1 MTDRLPL
8 LVPTTGWLAGLA
20 VARVESVSLEFTA
33 AFTLFAF
40 LSLFLIK
47 SGRMFIFSL
56 LAGLVW
62 GLSMLLWDAHT
73 VSVDESWL
81 SGSQQVSATV
91 EKLER
96 LPSFIRLRIT
106 DVQRVD
112 GVSLAGRVD
121 AYLYG
126 RERESVIRVGDRV
139 RLSLKLHLPRN
150 MLNPGAFDYRT
161 YCFDRHI
168 SLIGSAKGLKVLW
181 HGGSLLERGRERIT
195 ETISVVESHASGVLR
210 ALLLADRTGVTIEQ
224 HESFAASGASHLL
237 AISGLHVGMVAG
249 WGFILFWWVLTRRE
263 AWIVAWPVRKLA
275 LTAGVLMAVGY
286 ATLAGWPL
294 TAQRA
299 LLMLGA
305 ALLAWWLRD
314 RSEPLNTM
322 FAALLLILFIDPAA
336 IVSISLWLSFTAVTA
351 LLIWSSRLANEPD
364 LSLWQ
369 KAWKWIAGLFW
380 VSVVAALVTL
390 PIIADLFGRIPTY
403 TLLANML
410 LVPLY
415 TLYVLPL
422 SIVGELLALTG
433 AVDVAA
439 EVFAWAAEGVAEG
452 DILLMLLKT
461 WPAGNLWVPG
471 ISIYATLFYAGG
483 IIGSV
488 FLLFRQYRVRA
499 LLSTVLTLS
508 LYLLMVVPERSP
520 DVPVLMVWDVGQGA
534 ASTLAMPD
542 GRVMVIDSPG
552 RYGSRFNGGTIVAD
566 GLRSQGLVHADVVLI
581 SHAQS
586 DHAGGVGRLL
596 DHLRGIGELWI
607 ADIPENRSYKPM
619 ESAIRHVEARGGMVR
634 WLKRGDRP
642 RFGDAGV
649 EVLWPPKGYISY
661 KRNNASLVLSV
672 KLPTGARL
680 LFPADIEREGEFRMV
695 RNGLDHHDVML
706 VPHHGSRTSS
716 HPAWV
721 QNVRPDIAIV
731 QSGWKNRY
739 RFPRPEVVDRYE
751 KAGAKVM
758 DTKQGA
764 VSVRFGE
771 TLKVEQYRPELAGKR
786 DTALQWWRSAL

>member
-1 MTDRLPL
+1 M
-8 LVPTTGWLAGLA
+8 AI
-20 VARVESVSLEFTA
+20 ARIESVSLEFTM
-33 AFTLFAF
+33 TLTLLAC

-47 SGRMFIFSL
+47 SGRTAVFSL

-62 GLSMLLWDAHT
+62 GLFILFWDAQT

-81 SGSQQVSATV
+81 NGSQQASATV

-96 LPSFIRLRIT
+96 SSSFIRLRIT
-106 DVQRVD
+106 DVQRMD
-112 GVSLAGRVD
+112 GALLAGKVD

-126 RERESVIRVGDRV
+126 REREPAIRVGDRV

-150 MLNPGAFDYRT
+150 KLNPGSFDYRT

-168 SLIGSAKGLKVLW
+168 ALIGSAKGIEILEQ
-181 HGGSLLERGRERIT
+181 GGSLLEKGRERIN
-195 ETISVVESHASGVLR
+195 EAISAVDSHASGVIK
-210 ALLLADRTGVTIEQ
+210 ALLLADRTGVTIKQ
-224 HESFAASGASHLL
+224 HESFAAAGASHLL

-249 WGFILFWWVLTRRE
+249 WGFIIFWWILTRRE

-299 LLMLGA
+299 LLMMGA

-336 IVSISLWLSFTAVTA
+336 IGSISLWLSFTAVTA
-351 LLIWSSRLANEPD
+351 LLIWSSRLVSEPD
-364 LSLWQ
+364 LSVWQ
-369 KAWKWIAGLFW
+369 KARKWIAGLFW
-380 VSVVAALVTL
+380 VSVVAALATL
-390 PIIADLFGRIPTY
+390 PIIADLFGRVPTY

-415 TLYVLPL
+415 SLYVLPL
-422 SIVGELLALTG
+422 SIVGELLALMG
-433 AVDVAA
+433 AVGIAA
-439 EVFAWAAEGVAEG
+439 EVFIWAAEGVAEG
-452 DILLMLLKT
+452 DQLLMLLKT

-483 IIGSV
+483 MIGSI
-488 FLLFRQYRVRA
+488 FLLFRQHHAKA
-499 LLSTVLTLS
+499 LLSTVVTLS
-508 LYLLMVVPERSP
+508 LYLLMVIPERSP

-566 GLRSQGLVHADVVLI
+566 GLRHQGMVHADVVLI

-596 DHLRGIGELWI
+596 DHLRGVGELWI

-619 ESAIRHVEARGGMVR
+619 QRAIRHIELRGGMVR
-634 WLKRGDRP
+634 WLKRGDRL
-642 RFGDAGV
+642 RFGDADL
-649 EVLWPPKGYISY
+649 EVLWPPKGYAPY
-661 KRNNASLVLSV
+661 KRNNASLVLSME
-672 KLPTGARL
+672 LPTGERL
-680 LFPADIEREGEFRMV
+680 LFPADIEREGESRMV

-721 QNVRPDIAIV
+721 QSVRPDIAIV

-739 RFPRPEVVDRYE
+739 RFPRPEIVDRYE
-751 KAGAKVM
+751 KAGAKVL
-758 DTKQGA
+758 DTKYGA

-771 TLKVEQYRPELAGKR
+771 TVKVEQYRSKLAGKR

>member
-1 MTDRLPL
+1 
-8 LVPTTGWLAGLA
+8 LAI
-20 VARVESVSLEFTA
+20 ARIESVSLEFTI
-33 AFTLFAF
+33 TLTLLAC
-40 LSLFLIK
+40 LTLFLIK
-47 SGRMFIFSL
+47 SGRMLVFSL

-62 GLSMLLWDAHT
+62 GLFMLFWDART

-81 SGSQQVSATV
+81 NGSQQASATV
-91 EKLER
+91 EKLEQS
-96 LPSFIRLRIT
+96 PSFTRLRIT
-106 DVQRVD
+106 DVQRMD
-112 GVSLAGRVD
+112 GALLAGKVD

-126 RERESVIRVGDRV
+126 REREPVIRVGDRI

-150 MLNPGAFDYRT
+150 MLNPGSFDYRT

-168 SLIGSAKGLKVLW
+168 ALIGSAKGLELL
-181 HGGSLLERGRERIT
+181 GQGNSLLEKGRERIN
-195 ETISVVESHASGVLR
+195 EAILAADSRSSGVLR
-210 ALLLADRTGVTIEQ
+210 ALLLADRAGVTIEQ
-224 HESFAASGASHLL
+224 HDSFAAAGASHLL

-249 WGFILFWWVLTRRE
+249 WGFIIFWWILTRRE
-263 AWIVAWPVRKLA
+263 AWIVTWPVRKLA

-299 LLMLGA
+299 LLMMGA

-351 LLIWSSRLANEPD
+351 LLIWSSRLVNEPG
-364 LSLWQ
+364 LPVWQ
-369 KAWKWIAGLFW
+369 KARKWIVGLFW
-380 VSVVAALVTL
+380 VSVVAALATL
-390 PIIADLFGRIPTY
+390 PITADLFGRIPTY

-415 TLYVLPL
+415 SLYVLPL
-422 SIVGELLALTG
+422 SIAGELLALMGTVG
-433 AVDVAA
+433 IAA
-439 EVFAWAAEGVAEG
+439 EVFVWAAAGVAEG
-452 DILLMLLKT
+452 DRFLMFLKT
-461 WPAGNLWVPG
+461 WPAGDLWIPD

-483 IIGSV
+483 MIGSI
-488 FLLFRQYRVRA
+488 FLLFRQYYTKA

-520 DVPVLMVWDVGQGA
+520 DVPMLMVWDVGQGA
-534 ASTLAMPD
+534 ASTLTMPD

-566 GLRSQGLVHADVVLI
+566 GLRHQGVVHADVVLI

-586 DHAGGVGRLL
+586 DHAGGIGRLL
-596 DHLRGIGELWI
+596 DHLRGVGELWI
-607 ADIPENRSYKPM
+607 ADISENRSYKPM
-619 ESAIRHVEARGGMVR
+619 ERAIRHIEVRGGMVR
-634 WLKRGDRP
+634 WLKRGDRL
-642 RFGDAGV
+642 RFGDTDV
-649 EVLWPPKGYISY
+649 EVLWPPKGYAPY
-661 KRNNASLVLSV
+661 KRNNASLVLSME
-672 KLPTGARL
+672 LPTGEGL
-680 LFPADIEREGEFRMV
+680 LFPADIEREGESRMV
-695 RNGLDHHDVML
+695 RNGLDHYDVML

-721 QNVRPDIAIV
+721 QSVRPDIAIV
-731 QSGWKNRY
+731 QSGWMNRY
-739 RFPRPEVVDRYE
+739 RFPRPEIVDRYE
-751 KAGAKVM
+751 KTGAKIL
-758 DTKQGA
+758 DTKYGA

-771 TLKVEQYRPELAGKR
+771 TVKVGQYRPELGGKR

>member
-1 MTDRLPL
+1 M
-8 LVPTTGWLAGLA
+8 AI
-20 VARVESVSLEFTA
+20 ARIESISLEFTIA
-33 AFTLFAF
+33 LTLLAC

-47 SGRMFIFSL
+47 PGRTVVFSL
-56 LAGLVW
+56 LAGLLW
-62 GLSMLLWDAHT
+62 GLFMLFWDAQT

-81 SGSQQVSATV
+81 NGNQQVSATV
-91 EKLER
+91 EKLDR
-96 LPSFIRLRIT
+96 SPSFIRLRIA
-106 DVQRVD
+106 DVQRTD
-112 GVSLAGRVD
+112 GVLLAGKVD

-126 RERESVIRVGDRV
+126 REREPAIRVGDRV

-168 SLIGSAKGLKVLW
+168 ALIGSAKGLEVLER
-181 HGGSLLERGRERIT
+181 GSSLLERGRERINKA
-195 ETISVVESHASGVLR
+195 ISVVDSQASGVLR
-210 ALLLADRTGVTIEQ
+210 ALLLADKSDVTIEQ
-224 HESFAASGASHLL
+224 HESFAAAGTSHLL

-249 WGFILFWWVLTRRE
+249 WGFIIFWWILTRRE

-275 LTAGVLMAVGY
+275 LTAGVFMAIGY

-299 LLMLGA
+299 LLMMGA

-351 LLIWSSRLANEPD
+351 LLIWSSHFVSEPG

-369 KAWKWIAGLFW
+369 KARKWVVGLFW
-380 VSVVAALVTL
+380 VSVVAALATL
-390 PIIADLFGRIPTY
+390 PITADLFGRIPTY

-415 TLYVLPL
+415 GLYVLPL
-422 SIVGELLALTG
+422 SIAGELLALMG
-433 AVDVAA
+433 ASGIAA
-439 EVFAWAAEGVAEG
+439 EVFVRAAEGVAGG
-452 DILLMLLKT
+452 DRFLMLLKT
-461 WPAGNLWVPG
+461 WPAGNLWIPD
-471 ISIYATLFYAGG
+471 ISIYATLFYVSG
-483 IIGSV
+483 IIGSI
-488 FLLFRQYRVRA
+488 FLLFRQHHARA
-499 LLSTVLTLS
+499 LLSTVVTLS
-508 LYLLMVVPERSP
+508 LYLLLVIPERPP
-520 DVPVLMVWDVGQGA
+520 DVPALMVWDVGQGA
-534 ASTLAMPD
+534 ASTLSMPD

-566 GLRSQGLVHADVVLI
+566 GLRHQGVVHADVVLI

-596 DHLRGIGELWI
+596 DHLRGVGELWI
-607 ADIPENRSYKPM
+607 ADISENRTYKPM
-619 ESAIRHVEARGGMVR
+619 QRAIRRIEIRGGMVR
-634 WLKRGDRP
+634 WLKRGDRL
-642 RFGDAGV
+642 RFGDADV
-649 EVLWPPKGYISY
+649 KVLWPPKGYAPY
-661 KRNNASLVLSV
+661 KLNNASLVLSIQ
-672 KLPTGARL
+672 LLTGERL
-680 LFPADIEREGEFRMV
+680 LFPADIERDGESRIV
-695 RNGLDHHDVML
+695 RNGLDHHNVML

-716 HPAWV
+716 HPAWIQSV
-721 QNVRPDIAIV
+721 SPDIAIV

-739 RFPRPEVVDRYE
+739 RFPRPEVVDQYE
-751 KAGAKVM
+751 KAGITLL

-771 TLKVEQYRPELAGKR
+771 MVKVEQYTSELAGKR
-786 DTALQWWRSAL
+786 YTALQWWDTAL

>member
-1 MTDRLPL
+1 M
-8 LVPTTGWLAGLA
+8 
-20 VARVESVSLEFTA
+20 
-33 AFTLFAF
+33 LF
-40 LSLFLIK
+40 
-47 SGRMFIFSL
+47 
-56 LAGLVW
+56 
-62 GLSMLLWDAHT
+62 WDART

-81 SGSQQVSATV
+81 NGSQQASATV
-91 EKLER
+91 EKLDR
-96 LPSFIRLRIT
+96 SPSFIRLRIT
-106 DVQRVD
+106 DVRRMD
-112 GVSLAGRVD
+112 GALLAGKVD

-126 RERESVIRVGDRV
+126 REREPAIRVGDRV
-139 RLSLKLHLPRN
+139 RLSLKLHPPRN
-150 MLNPGAFDYRT
+150 MLNPGSFDYRT

-168 SLIGSAKGLKVLW
+168 ALIGSAKGLELLGQ
-181 HGGSLLERGRERIT
+181 GGSLLERGRERIN
-195 ETISVVESHASGVLR
+195 EAISAADSHASGVLK

-224 HESFAASGASHLL
+224 HDSFAAAGASHLL

-249 WGFILFWWVLTRRE
+249 WGFIMFWWILTRRE

-299 LLMLGA
+299 LLMMGA

-322 FAALLLILFIDPAA
+322 FAALLLILFVDPAA

-351 LLIWSSRLANEPD
+351 LLIWSSRLVNEPG
-364 LSLWQ
+364 LPVWQ
-369 KAWKWIAGLFW
+369 KARKWIAGLFW
-380 VSVVAALVTL
+380 VSVVAALATL
-390 PIIADLFGRIPTY
+390 PITADLFGRVPTY
-403 TLLANML
+403 TLVANML

-415 TLYVLPL
+415 SLYVLPL
-422 SIVGELLALTG
+422 SIVGELLALMG
-433 AVDVAA
+433 EVGVAA
-439 EVFAWAAEGVAEG
+439 EVFVWAAAGIAEG
-452 DILLMLLKT
+452 DRFLMFLKT
-461 WPAGNLWVPG
+461 WPAGNLWIPD
-471 ISIYATLFYAGG
+471 ISTYATLFYAGG
-483 IIGSV
+483 MIGSI
-488 FLLFRQYRVRA
+488 FLLFRQYYARA

-520 DVPVLMVWDVGQGA
+520 DVPMLMVWDVGQGA
-534 ASTLAMPD
+534 ASTLTMPD

-566 GLRSQGLVHADVVLI
+566 GLRHQGVVHADVVLI

-586 DHAGGVGRLL
+586 DHAGGIGRLL
-596 DHLRGIGELWI
+596 DHLRGVGELWI

-619 ESAIRHVEARGGMVR
+619 QRAIRHIEVRGGMVR
-634 WLKRGDRP
+634 WLKRGDRL
-642 RFGDAGV
+642 RFGDTDL
-649 EVLWPPKGYISY
+649 EVLWPPKGYAPY
-661 KRNNASLVLSV
+661 KRNNASLVLSME
-672 KLPTGARL
+672 LPTGERL
-680 LFPADIEREGEFRMV
+680 LFPADIEREGESRMV
-695 RNGLDHHDVML
+695 RNGLDHYDVML

-721 QNVRPDIAIV
+721 QSVRPDIAIV

-739 RFPRPEVVDRYE
+739 RFPRPEIVDRYE
-751 KAGAKVM
+751 KAGAKVL
-758 DTKQGA
+758 DTKHGA

-771 TLKVEQYRPELAGKR
+771 TVKVGQYRPELAGKR

>member
-1 MTDRLPL
+1 M
-8 LVPTTGWLAGLA
+8 AI
-20 VARVESVSLEFTA
+20 ARIESVSLEFTTA
-33 AFTLFAF
+33 LTLLTC

-47 SGRMFIFSL
+47 SGRMFVFSL
-56 LAGLVW
+56 LSGLVW
-62 GLSMLLWDAHT
+62 GLFMLFWDART

-81 SGSQQVSATV
+81 NGSQQASATV
-91 EKLER
+91 EKLDR
-96 LPSFIRLRIT
+96 SPSFIRLRIT
-106 DVQRVD
+106 DVRRMD
-112 GVSLAGRVD
+112 GALLAGKVD

-126 RERESVIRVGDRV
+126 REREPAIRVGDRV
-139 RLSLKLHLPRN
+139 RLNLQLHPPRN
-150 MLNPGAFDYRT
+150 KLNPGSFDYRT

-168 SLIGSAKGLKVLW
+168 ALIGSAKGLELLGQ
-181 HGGSLLERGRERIT
+181 GGSLLERGRERIN
-195 ETISVVESHASGVLR
+195 EAISAADSHASGVLK

-224 HESFAASGASHLL
+224 HDSFAAAGASHLL

-249 WGFILFWWVLTRRE
+249 WGFIMFWWILTRRE

-299 LLMLGA
+299 LLMMGA

-322 FAALLLILFIDPAA
+322 FAALLLILFVDPAA

-351 LLIWSSRLANEPD
+351 LLIWSSRLVNEPG
-364 LSLWQ
+364 LPVWQ
-369 KAWKWIAGLFW
+369 KARKWIAGLFW
-380 VSVVAALVTL
+380 VSVVAALATL
-390 PIIADLFGRIPTY
+390 PITADLFGRVPTY
-403 TLLANML
+403 TLVANML

-415 TLYVLPL
+415 SLYVLPL
-422 SIVGELLALTG
+422 SIVGELLALMG
-433 AVDVAA
+433 EVGVAA
-439 EVFAWAAEGVAEG
+439 EVFVWAAAGIAEG
-452 DILLMLLKT
+452 DRFLMFLKT
-461 WPAGNLWVPG
+461 WPAGNLWIPD
-471 ISIYATLFYAGG
+471 ISTYATLFYAGG
-483 IIGSV
+483 MIGSI
-488 FLLFRQYRVRA
+488 FLLFRQYYARA

-520 DVPVLMVWDVGQGA
+520 DVPMLMVWDVGQGA
-534 ASTLAMPD
+534 ASTLTMPD

-566 GLRSQGLVHADVVLI
+566 GLRHQGVVHADVVLI

-586 DHAGGVGRLL
+586 DHAGGIGRLL
-596 DHLRGIGELWI
+596 DHLRGVGELWI

-619 ESAIRHVEARGGMVR
+619 QRAIRHIEVRGGMVR
-634 WLKRGDRP
+634 WLKRGDRL
-642 RFGDAGV
+642 RFGDTDL
-649 EVLWPPKGYISY
+649 EVLWPPKGYAPY
-661 KRNNASLVLSV
+661 KRNNASLVLSME
-672 KLPTGARL
+672 LPTGERL
-680 LFPADIEREGEFRMV
+680 LFPADIEREGESRMV
-695 RNGLDHHDVML
+695 RNGLDHYDVML

-721 QNVRPDIAIV
+721 QSVRPDIAIV

-739 RFPRPEVVDRYE
+739 RFPRPEIVDRYE
-751 KAGAKVM
+751 KAGAKVL
-758 DTKQGA
+758 DTKHGA

-771 TLKVEQYRPELAGKR
+771 TVKVGQYRPELAGKR

>member
-1 MTDRLPL
+1 
-8 LVPTTGWLAGLA
+8 LAI
-20 VARVESVSLEFTA
+20 ARIESVSLELTT
-33 AFTLFAF
+33 AFTLLVC

-47 SGRMFIFSL
+47 SGRTVVLSL

-62 GLSMLLWDAHT
+62 GLFMLFWDAQT

-81 SGSQQVSATV
+81 NGSQQVSATV
-91 EKLER
+91 EKLEK
-96 LPSFIRLRIT
+96 SSFFIRLRVVDI
-106 DVQRVD
+106 QRAD
-112 GVSLAGRVD
+112 GALLAGKVD

-126 RERESVIRVGDRV
+126 REREPLIRVGDRV

-150 MLNPGAFDYRT
+150 MLNPGSFDYRT

-168 SLIGSAKGLKVLW
+168 ALIGSAKGLEILW
-181 HGGSLLERGRERIT
+181 HGGSLLERGRERIN
-195 ETISVVESHASGVLR
+195 EAISAVDSHTSGVIR

-224 HESFAASGASHLL
+224 HESFAAAGASHLL

-249 WGFILFWWVLTRRE
+249 WGFILFWWLVTRRE

-314 RSEPLNTM
+314 HSEPLNTM

-351 LLIWSSRLANEPD
+351 LLIWSSRLVNEPD
-364 LSLWQ
+364 LSLRQ
-369 KAWKWIAGLFW
+369 KARKWIAGLFW
-380 VSVVAALVTL
+380 VSVVAALATL

-415 TLYVLPL
+415 SLCVLPL
-422 SIVGELLALTG
+422 SIAGELLALMG
-433 AVDVAA
+433 AAGIATELFV
-439 EVFAWAAEGVAEG
+439 WAAAGVAEG
-452 DILLMLLKT
+452 DRFLTLLKT
-461 WPAGNLWVPG
+461 SPAGNLWVPD
-471 ISIYATLFYAGG
+471 ISIYATLFYAAGM
-483 IIGSV
+483 IGSI
-488 FLLFRQYRVRA
+488 FLLFRQYYARA
-499 LLSTVLTLS
+499 LLSTVLTLL
-508 LYLLMVVPERSP
+508 LYLLMVIPEHSP
-520 DVPVLMVWDVGQGA
+520 DVPVLMVWDAGQGA

-566 GLRSQGLVHADVVLI
+566 GLRHQGVVHADVVLI

-586 DHAGGVGRLL
+586 DHAGGIGRLL
-596 DHLRGIGELWI
+596 DHLRAVGELWI
-607 ADIPENRSYKPM
+607 ADIPENRNYKPM
-619 ESAIRHVEARGGMVR
+619 GEAIRHIEARGGMIR
-634 WLKRGDRP
+634 WLKRGDRL
-642 RFGDAGV
+642 RFGDADL
-649 EVLWPPKGYISY
+649 EVLWPPKGYTPS
-661 KRNNASLVLSV
+661 KRNNASLVLSMQ
-672 KLPTGARL
+672 LSTGERL
-680 LFPADIEREGEFRMV
+680 LFPADIEREGEYRMV
-695 RNGLDHHDVML
+695 RDGLDHHDVML

-721 QNVRPDIAIV
+721 QSVRPDIAIV

-739 RFPRPEVVDRYE
+739 RFPRPEIVDRYE
-751 KAGAKVM
+751 KAGAKVL

-764 VSVRFGE
+764 VAVRFGE
-771 TLKVEQYRPELAGKR
+771 TVKVEQYRPELAGKR
-786 DTALQWWRSAL
+786 DAALQWWRSAL